1 MNPIFDQKTRDGE
14 IARALNLALHTFS
27 VFSGVEATMEGESL
41 RLDFARESAA
51 MMHAL
56 RLLGVQPGETL
67 PSPNFDDFDL
77 AKKTSQ
83 GFSLGRVQ
91 KHDVQLGRLC
101 E

>member
-27 VFSGVEATMEGESL
+27 VFSGIEATMEGESL

-51 MMHAL
+51 MRHAL

-77 AKKTSQ
+77 AKKNVP
-83 GFSLGRVQ
+83 GF
-91 KHDVQLGRLC
+91 
-101 E
+101 